1 MPRVIKK
8 YANRRL
14 YDTTASQHVTLD
26 GVRKLIVDGED
37 VEVREDA
44 TGEDITRNVLLQII
58 ADQEQGG
65 RPVLSTEML
74 RHIIRFYGNP
84 MQEFMGRYLEQSM
97 QAMLRQQQNMQEQ
110 FQKAMMQGPG
120 ASLQDMTKQNV
131 EVWQQMQKAFF
142 DAMNPSKKSD

>member
-1 MPRVIKK
+1 MPRIIKK

-26 GVRKLIVDGED
+26 GVRKLIVAGED

-97 QAMLRQQQNMQEQ
+97 QAMLRQQQTMQEQ

-120 ASLQDMTKQNV
+120 ASMQDMTKQNV
-131 EVWQQMQKAFF
+131 EVWQQMQQAFF
-142 DAMNPSKKSD
+142 EAMNPRKKPD

>member
-110 FQKAMMQGPG
+110 FQKAMMQGPS
-120 ASLQDMTKQNV
+120 ASFQDMTKQNV

>member
-14 YDTTASQHVTLD
+14 YDTAASQHVTLD
-26 GVRKLIVDGED
+26 GVRKLIVSGED

-97 QAMLRQQQNMQEQ
+97 QAMLRQQQNMQDQ

-142 DAMNPSKKSD
+142 DAMNPTKKTD